1 MNLVQL
7 NNLKEPFAFCASF
20 LRELKEND
28 ESLTRRVLIV
38 IFSNKKLG
46 KENFLNGKT
55 FSLVV
60 F

>member
-7 NNLKEPFAFCASF
+7 NYLKEPFAFFASF

-38 IFSNKKLG
+38 IFSNKKMG
-46 KENFLNGKT
+46 KENFLNGKA
-55 FSLVV
+55 LRLAV